1 MANPLRVIIVGGG
14 ITGLVAAYT
23 LQQQVR
29 SGAPSEV
36 QITLLEESS
45 RLGGKIQTM
54 RFAGTIV
61 DAGAE
66 AIFLQDEGRQLL
78 QELDLIPELI
88 VPQASRTNIWTRERL
103 RPLPAG
109 LVAGIPTDL
118 FSILRSGILSPQ
130 GILRAGMDL
139 VLPRT
144 RLTADPTVQEVIGS
158 RFGNEV
164 VAHLVEPLLGGI
176 HAGKAEHLSL
186 AAVAP
191 HILAT
196 ARTHRSLL
204 LGLRSSSHTGQ
215 RGPGQKS
222 NAPQLSSFADGL
234 GRLIQRLYERLEG
247 TDIRLRSRL
256 QSIEKRPD
264 GTYHLNCE
272 GGEGLEAERVLLAI
286 PAWEASRLLTPLDA
300 TSAQELGTI
309 THASVMVTHL
319 SYRRSA
325 LTLEQMP
332 GSGFLVPR
340 AEGRLMNACSW
351 VTKKWPRPGSSDL
364 ILLRCSAGRAGAERA
379 SQMNDQALVKNLHAE
394 LVEALGVQEPPVETC
409 VTRWERALPQY
420 HARHQATI
428 QQIEMRL
435 AQQLPGLI
443 LAGAAYHGV
452 GLAACIKDGA
462 QAAHCITRDLI
473 SNPFE

>member
-1 MANPLRVIIVGGG
+1 MANPLRVVIAGGG

-23 LQQQVR
+23 LQRQVR
-29 SGAPSEV
+29 NGAPNEV

-88 VPQASRTNIWTRERL
+88 VSQASRTNIWIRERL

-139 VLPRT
+139 VLPRS

-158 RFGNEV
+158 RFGKEV
-164 VAHLVEPLLGGI
+164 VAHLIEPLLGGI

-191 HILAT
+191 QILT
-196 ARTHRSLL
+196 AARAHRSLL
-204 LGLRSSSHTGQ
+204 LGLRSSSRAGQ
-215 RGPGQKS
+215 RGSGQKS
-222 NAPQLSSFADGL
+222 NAPQLSSFVDGL
-234 GRLIQRLYERLEG
+234 DRLIKRLHECLEG
-247 TDIRLRSRL
+247 TDIRLGNRL
-256 QSIEKRPD
+256 QAITRRPD
-264 GTYHLNCE
+264 GTYHLSCE
-272 GGEGLEAERVLLAI
+272 GGGELEAEHVLLAI
-286 PAWEASRLLTPLDA
+286 PAWEAARLLSPLDA
-300 TSAQELGTI
+300 ASAQELGTI
-309 THASVMVTHL
+309 THASVTVTHL
-319 SYRRSA
+319 AYRRST
-325 LTLEQMP
+325 LTQEQMP

-364 ILLRCSAGRAGAERA
+364 ILLRCSAGRAGDERA
-379 SQMNDQALVKNLHAE
+379 SQMNDHALVKNLHAE

-420 HARHQATI
+420 HARHQASI

-435 AQQLPGLI
+435 AQRLPGLL

-462 QAAHCITRDLI
+462 RAATQIVNGFA
-473 SNPFE
+473 SWSEN